1 MELKSDDTEDVYLD
15 VINDSVHTFTGHTGE
30 LYAVACNPID
40 ATLVATGGAEDKGF
54 LWKIG
59 DGDWKVELNVI
70 SLFCFTHY
78 GHEDSV
84 SCLAFSADGQ
94 LLASGGVGATVR
106 IWDSSGHHRHKLED
120 ASSSSEVEWHPRR
133 PFALAGSTDCIA
145 SMWDAEKGV
154 LLNAFYG
161 HGGSVT
167 CGDFTP
173 DDHIICTGSTDATL
187 RIWDAIRSE
196 AIHVVRV
203 AEVLIAHKSY
213 ASFCTAAF
221 IAPIKFTRTSYSRS
235 GSRIS
240 FSAGSH
246 HSNIC

>member
-1 MELKSDDTEDVYLD
+1 MTSRGGASQNRRFVCFSCWCFPFGY
-15 VINDSVHTFTGHTGE
+15 
-30 LYAVACNPID
+30 NPID
-40 ATLVATGGAEDKGF
+40 ATLDATGGAEDKGF

-59 DGDWKVELNVI
+59 DGDWKVELN
-70 SLFCFTHY
+70 

-203 AEVLIAHKSY
+203 DFAFDSIS
-213 ASFCTAAF
+213 ASHFLFHCQARNSPLRF
-221 IAPIKFTRTSYSRS
+221 PITENRGYTTCLL
-235 GSRIS
+235 
-240 FSAGSH
+240 
-246 HSNIC
+246 N